1 MNKLLLITSL
11 GVMAYKAL
19 KDSELA
25 KAIMD
30 DIANK
35 TNSADKNTSIFD
47 EIKNELKNRTGYAK
61 DENYLKLDES
71 EMLLAVIFE
80 NMISDADPKEKQFV
94 INAIAGSQEGELFGS
109 IDTFVSAVRK
119 VRNVYANL
127 YRDNV
132 NQESVVKRR
141 THPSIIKLNL
151 DPSEAH
157 LASVFRDLSLTP
169 AQRLNAFYAIR
180 RRNFK
185 LFGDINNF
193 CKFVYKYAKEA
204 DQKSEETLDS
214 LCYCDRCK
222 GEADEVNASVN
233 TQGQNGRTNGEAK
246 AEKVEELKRS
256 ISDLFKG
263 LDGKSAINLGKR
275 LNGKAFASLDEFTAA
290 FNKELNSLKADE
302 KVKKEKEAPLREKEV
317 PFKNDLI
324 SVYVNEKIEIG
335 KKIAALEEMIK
346 AKIEIPGFDPRKEI
360 KTLKLKSDD
369 LKISIAKLRE
379 NLKFR

>member
-35 TNSADKNTSIFD
+35 TNNADKNTSIFD
-47 EIKNELKNRTGYAK
+47 EIKNEIKNRTGYTK
-61 DENYLKLDES
+61 DDNYLRLDES
-71 EMLLAVIFE
+71 EMLLAIIFE
-80 NMISDADPKEKQFV
+80 NMISDADSKEKQFV
-94 INAIAGSQEGELFGS
+94 INAIAGREGVLFGS

-141 THPSIIKLNL
+141 THPSVIKLNL
-151 DPSEAH
+151 DPSEAY

-204 DQKSEETLDS
+204 DQKSEEALDN
-214 LCYCDRCK
+214 LCYCDSCK
-222 GEADEVNASVN
+222 GEADEVNASVK
-233 TQGQNGRTNGEAK
+233 TQGQNGRTNDEAK

-275 LNGKAFASLDEFTAA
+275 LNGKAFASLDEFTNA

-317 PFKNDLI
+317 PFKNDPI
-324 SVYVNEKIEIG
+324 SVYVNERIEIG
-335 KKIAALEEMIK
+335 KKITALEEMIK

>member
-35 TNSADKNTSIFD
+35 TNNADKNTSIFD
-47 EIKNELKNRTGYAK
+47 EIKNEIKNRTGYTK
-61 DENYLKLDES
+61 DDNYLRLDES
-71 EMLLAVIFE
+71 EMLLAIIFE

-94 INAIAGSQEGELFGS
+94 INAIAGREGELFGS

-141 THPSIIKLNL
+141 THPSVIKLNL
-151 DPSEAH
+151 DPSEAY

-185 LFGDINNF
+185 LFGDINN
-193 CKFVYKYAKEA
+193 CCNFVYKYAKEA
-204 DQKSEETLDS
+204 DQKSEEILDD
-214 LCYCDRCK
+214 LCYCDSCK
-222 GEADEVNASVN
+222 READEVNASVK
-233 TQGQNGRTNGEAK
+233 TQGQNGRTNDEAK

-275 LNGKAFASLDEFTAA
+275 LNGKAFASLDEFTNA

-302 KVKKEKEAPLREKEV
+302 KAKKEKEAPLREKEV

-324 SVYVNEKIEIG
+324 SVYVNERIEIG

-346 AKIEIPGFDPRKEI
+346 AKIEIPGFDSRKEI

>member
-47 EIKNELKNRTGYAK
+47 EIKNELKNRTGYTK
-61 DENYLKLDES
+61 DENYLRLDES

-80 NMISDADPKEKQFV
+80 NMISDADTKEKQFV
-94 INAIAGSQEGELFGS
+94 INAIAGREGRLFGS

-127 YRDNV
+127 YKNNT
-132 NQESVVKRR
+132 NQESAVRR
-141 THPSIIKLNL
+141 DRTNPSVIKLNL
-151 DPSEAH
+151 DPSEAY
-157 LASVFRDLSLTP
+157 LASVFRDLALTP

-193 CKFVYKYAKEA
+193 CKFVYKYAEEA

-222 GEADEVNASVN
+222 ADADEANSSTNA
-233 TQGQNGRTNGEAK
+233 QGQNGGTNNEAK

-263 LDGKSAINLGKR
+263 LDGKSAVFLGKK
-275 LNGKAFASLDEFTAA
+275 LNGKAFASLDEFTNA
-290 FNKELNSLKADE
+290 FNKELNSIKEAENKKEDPFRENLISIYTNE
-302 KVKKEKEAPLREKEV
+302 KV
-317 PFKNDLI
+317 
-324 SVYVNEKIEIG
+324 EIG
-335 KKIAALEEMIK
+335 RKIAALEEMIK
-346 AKIEIPGFDPRKEI
+346 AKVEIPGFDPRKEI
-360 KTLKLKSDD
+360 KALKLKSDD

-379 NLKFR
+379 NLKLK

>member
-35 TNSADKNTSIFD
+35 TNNADKHTSIFD
-47 EIKNELKNRTGYAK
+47 EIKNEIKNRTGYTK
-61 DENYLKLDES
+61 DDNYLRLDES
-71 EMLLAVIFE
+71 EMLLAIIFE

-94 INAIAGSQEGELFGS
+94 INAIAGREGELFGS
-109 IDTFVSAVRK
+109 IDTFVSAVSK
-119 VRNVYANL
+119 VRNVYTNL
-127 YRDNV
+127 YKD
-132 NQESVVKRR
+132 STK
-141 THPSIIKLNL
+141 KLNL
-151 DPSEAH
+151 DPSETY

-180 RRNFK
+180 KRKFK

-193 CKFVYKYAKEA
+193 CSFVYKYAKEA
-204 DQKSEETLDS
+204 DQESKEILDD
-214 LCYCDRCK
+214 LCYCDSCK
-222 GEADEVNASVN
+222 GEADEVNASVK
-233 TQGQNGRTNGEAK
+233 GQNGGTNDEAK

-302 KVKKEKEAPLREKEV
+302 KAKKEKEAPLREKEV

-324 SVYVNEKIEIG
+324 SVYMNKKIEIG
-335 KKIAALEEMIK
+335 KKITALEEMIK

>member
-35 TNSADKNTSIFD
+35 TNNADKHTSIFD
-47 EIKNELKNRTGYAK
+47 EIKNEIKNRTGYTK
-61 DENYLKLDES
+61 DDNYLKLDES
-71 EMLLAVIFE
+71 EMLLAIIFE

-94 INAIAGSQEGELFGS
+94 INAIAGREGVLFGS
-109 IDTFVSAVRK
+109 IDTFVSAVSK
-119 VRNVYANL
+119 VRNVYTNL
-127 YRDNV
+127 YKD
-132 NQESVVKRR
+132 STK
-141 THPSIIKLNL
+141 KLNL
-151 DPSEAH
+151 DPSETY
-157 LASVFRDLSLTP
+157 LASVFRDLHLTP

-180 RRNFK
+180 RRKFK

-193 CKFVYKYAKEA
+193 CNFVYKYAKEA
-204 DQKSEETLDS
+204 DQESKEILDD
-214 LCYCDRCK
+214 LCYCDSCK
-222 GEADEVNASVN
+222 GEADEVNASVK
-233 TQGQNGRTNGEAK
+233 GQNGGTNDEAK

-275 LNGKAFASLDEFTAA
+275 LNGKAFASLDEFTNA

-302 KVKKEKEAPLREKEV
+302 KAKKEKEAPLREKEV
-317 PFKNDLI
+317 PFKNDPI
-324 SVYVNEKIEIG
+324 SVYVNERIEIG
-335 KKIAALEEMIK
+335 KKITALEEMIK

>member
-47 EIKNELKNRTGYAK
+47 EIKKELKNRTGYTK
-61 DENYLKLDES
+61 DENYLRLDES

-80 NMISDADPKEKQFV
+80 NMISDADSKEKQFV
-94 INAIAGSQEGELFGS
+94 INAIAGREGRLFGS

-127 YRDNV
+127 YKNNT
-132 NQESVVKRR
+132 NQESAVRR
-141 THPSIIKLNL
+141 DRTNPSVIKLNL
-151 DPSEAH
+151 DPSEAY
-157 LASVFRDLSLTP
+157 LASVFRDLVLTP

-185 LFGDINNF
+185 LFGDLNNF

-222 GEADEVNASVN
+222 ADADEVNSSIKA
-233 TQGQNGRTNGEAK
+233 QGQNGGTNNEAK

-263 LDGKSAINLGKR
+263 LDGKSAVFLGKK
-275 LNGKAFASLDEFTAA
+275 LNGKAFASLDEFTNA
-290 FNKELNSLKADE
+290 FNKELNSIKEAENKKEDPFRENLISIYTNE
-302 KVKKEKEAPLREKEV
+302 KV
-317 PFKNDLI
+317 
-324 SVYVNEKIEIG
+324 EIG
-335 KKIAALEEMIK
+335 RKIAALEEMIK
-346 AKIEIPGFDPRKEI
+346 AKVEIPGFDPRKEI
-360 KTLKLKSDD
+360 KALKLKSDD

-379 NLKFR
+379 NLKLK

>member
-35 TNSADKNTSIFD
+35 TNNADKNTSIFD
-47 EIKNELKNRTGYAK
+47 EIKNEIKNRTGYTK
-61 DENYLKLDES
+61 DDNYLRLDES
-71 EMLLAVIFE
+71 EMLLAIIFE
-80 NMISDADPKEKQFV
+80 NMISDADSKEKQFV
-94 INAIAGSQEGELFGS
+94 INAIAGREGVLFGS
-109 IDTFVSAVRK
+109 IDTFVSAVSK
-119 VRNVYANL
+119 VRNVYTNL
-127 YRDNV
+127 YKD
-132 NQESVVKRR
+132 STK
-141 THPSIIKLNL
+141 KLNL
-151 DPSEAH
+151 DPSETY
-157 LASVFRDLSLTP
+157 LASVFRDLHLTP

-180 RRNFK
+180 RRKFK

-193 CKFVYKYAKEA
+193 CNFVYKYAKEA
-204 DQKSEETLDS
+204 DQKSEEILDN
-214 LCYCDRCK
+214 LCYCDSCK
-222 GEADEVNASVN
+222 READEVNASVK
-233 TQGQNGRTNGEAK
+233 TQGQNGRTNDEAK

-275 LNGKAFASLDEFTAA
+275 LNGKAFASLDEFTTA

-302 KVKKEKEAPLREKEV
+302 KAKKEKEAPLREKEV

-324 SVYVNEKIEIG
+324 SVYMNEKIETW

-360 KTLKLKSDD
+360 KTLKLKADD
-369 LKISIAKLRE
+369 LKISIAKLKE
-379 NLKFR
+379 NLKFK